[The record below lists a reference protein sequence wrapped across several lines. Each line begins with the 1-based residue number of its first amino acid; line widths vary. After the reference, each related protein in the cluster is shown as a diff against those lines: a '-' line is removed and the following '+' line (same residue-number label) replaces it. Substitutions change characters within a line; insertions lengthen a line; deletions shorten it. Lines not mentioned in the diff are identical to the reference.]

1 MAQEESRRVIALDLG
16 DVRMGVAVSD
26 PTGTIAQPL
35 EVYRRVGYGPDAQ
48 YVLSLAR
55 RFETR
60 RIVLGLP
67 LNMDGTQGGQAGKV
81 RAFGEV
87 LAGLDL
93 MVHYQ
98 DERMT
103 TLTAERALLRGQM
116 RREDRRETVDKVA
129 AAVILEQW
137 LAAAAHYMPS
147 PEGGKEDTMEQ
158 DRDDIIQLQ
167 DDQGN
172 DVDFEHLM
180 TLEHN
185 GSYYVVLE
193 AMQDMEDCMQ
203 GESIILKIV
212 QDENGED
219 SYVTIE
225 DEDELQAVL
234 DKCIAAMEEE
244 DSAQEDFPEDEDE
257 DGDSGDE

>member
-1 MAQEESRRVIALDLG
+1 MTLAPQGRLIALDVG

-35 EVYRRVGYGPDAQ
+35 EVYRRVGYGPDCR
-48 YVLSLAR
+48 YVLSLAQ

-60 RIVLGLP
+60 RILLGLP
-67 LNMDGTQGGQAGKV
+67 LNMDGSAGPQAAKV

-87 LAGLDL
+87 LAQAGLTVL
-93 MVHYQ
+93 YQ

-103 TLTAERALLRGQM
+103 TVTAQRALVEGRM
-116 RREDRRETVDKVA
+116 RREDRRDTVDKVA
-129 AAVILEQW
+129 AAVILEQF
-137 LAAAAHYMPS
+137 LAAEAKEEPS
-147 PEGGKEDTMEQ
+147 PGGGKEDTMEQ
-158 DRDDIIQLQ
+158 DQERIIQLQ
-167 DDQGN
+167 DEQGN

-193 AMQDMEDCMQ
+193 AMADMEDCLQ

-212 QDENGED
+212 QDESGED
-219 SYVTIE
+219 TYVTIQ
-225 DEDELQAVL
+225 DEAELQAVL

-244 DSAQEDFPEDEDE
+244 DARE
-257 DGDSGDE
+257 DGEEDQEEDDGDQ

>member
-1 MAQEESRRVIALDLG
+1 MTAGEESRRVIALDVG

-48 YVLSLAR
+48 YVLALSR

-60 RIVLGLP
+60 RILLGLP
-67 LNMDGTQGGQAGKV
+67 LNMDGTEGGQAAKV
-81 RAFGEV
+81 RAFAEV
-87 LAGLDL
+87 LAGLGL
-93 MVHYQ
+93 MIAYQ

-103 TLTAERALLRGQM
+103 TLTAERALLQGQM
-116 RREDRRETVDKVA
+116 RREDRRGTVDKVA

-137 LAAAAHYMPS
+137 LAAGAHHKPS
-147 PEGGKEDTMEQ
+147 PGGGKEDAMEQ
-158 DRDDIIQLQ
+158 DREGIIQLQ
-167 DDQGN
+167 DEQGN

-193 AMQDMEDCMQ
+193 AMQDMEDCLQ
-203 GESIILKIV
+203 GESIILKII
-212 QDENGED
+212 QDESGED
-219 SYVTIE
+219 SYVTLE
-225 DEDELQAVL
+225 DEAELQAVL

-244 DSAQEDFPEDEDE
+244 DSLEDEDE
-257 DGDSGDE
+257 DGGDE